1 MLSLK
6 FLKTNW
12 PNLLLLYYLVIAWFT
27 AWFAIWLHSI
37 FLLSWYY
44 SHVCFPG
51 IFSLNPNLSEL
62 FRGSFWGW
70 GGGEVKLPPCLK
82 LVRIMLETSN
92 VARKYTH
99 LCSFRKYTF
108 YYQAYLKFAD
118 ASIFLQKYHRFLAKI
133 VPLLKAILWE
143 LR

>member
-51 IFSLNPNLSEL
+51 IFSLNPNLSGL

-92 VARKYTH
+92 MARKYTH

-108 YYQAYLKFAD
+108 STKPILSLLMPAFFCKNITVFW
-118 ASIFLQKYHRFLAKI
+118 QK
-133 VPLLKAILWE
+133 
-143 LR
+143 